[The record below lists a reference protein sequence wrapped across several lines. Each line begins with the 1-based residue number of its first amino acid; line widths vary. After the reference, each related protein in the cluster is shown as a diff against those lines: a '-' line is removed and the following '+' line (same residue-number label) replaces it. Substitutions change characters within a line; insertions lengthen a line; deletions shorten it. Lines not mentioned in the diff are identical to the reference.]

1 MTLEE
6 TTLNDPHDVEIFY
19 RRWMPDGDPRGVVLV
34 LHGMSEHS
42 GRYARLAEALL
53 EDGLAVYAL
62 DHRGFG
68 RTSAVT
74 GMGKTGPGGF
84 DGVIDSIRALQE
96 QAVADLDGLPLVIF
110 GHSMGSMFTQSYIE
124 QYQDHDGV
132 ILSGTTG
139 PNEELAAMVDG
150 MKALVEAGAGDEPL
164 DALGG
169 FNEAF
174 APARTDYDWLSRD
187 EAEVDAYIADPMC
200 GDGNPVTAA
209 FVAGLLEQSHEAVQ
223 PEAVAKIATDVPVLL
238 LTGEADPVSNGAVA
252 VRALEQMY
260 VDAGIDVTSHYYPE
274 ARHEILNETNRDEV
288 TADLRRWIDGVIG
301 SASA

>member
-1 MTLEE
+1 MALEE

-19 RRWMPDGDPRGVVLV
+19 RRWMPDNDPRGIVLV

-42 GRYARLAEALL
+42 GRYTRLAEALL
-53 EDGLAVYAL
+53 EDDLAVYAL

-84 DGVIDSIRALQE
+84 DGVLDSIRSLQE
-96 QAVADLDGLPLVIF
+96 QARADLGELPLVIF
-110 GHSMGSMFTQSYIE
+110 GHSMGSMFAQSYV
-124 QYQDHDGV
+124 QRHQDHDGV

-139 PNEELAAMVDG
+139 PNDELAAMVEG
-150 MKALVEAGAGDEPL
+150 MNALVEAGAGDEPL
-164 DALGG
+164 DALGA

-187 EAEVDAYIADPMC
+187 EAEVDEYIADPMC

-209 FVAGLLEQSHEAVQ
+209 FVAGLLAQSHAALQ
-223 PEAVAKIATDVPVLL
+223 PEAVARMDTDVPVLL
-238 LTGEADPVSNGAVA
+238 LTGEADPVSNGAA
-252 VRALEQMY
+252 TVRALEQLY
-260 VDAGIDVTSHYYPE
+260 TDAGLTVTAHYYPE
-274 ARHEILNETNRDEV
+274 ARHEILNEINRDEV
-288 TADLRRWIDGVIG
+288 TADLRRWIAAVIG
-301 SASA
+301 SSA